1 MLNKKVW
8 IEGEVQAQ
16 KYLAKLGYKILGTN
30 MKIAGVEIDI
40 VAICPQRVLLR
51 DLKQEYKQNLLIK
64 SSYEATKKQLMD
76 TLVFVEVKARSTNE
90 YGMPYEAVDRNKQY
104 RIRRAGDTFTINEKY
119 SEMPIRYDI
128 ISILDGELEHIK
140 NAF

>member
-16 KYLAKLGYKILGTN
+16 KYLLKQGYKILGTN

-40 VAICPQRVLLR
+40 VAICPRRVLLR

-64 SSYEATKKQLMD
+64 SSYEVTKKQLMD
-76 TLVFVEVKARSTNE
+76 TLVFVEVKARSTSD
-90 YGMPYEAVDRNKQY
+90 YGMPYEAVDSKKQY
-104 RIRRAGDTFTINEKY
+104 RIRRAGDTFTIKPQY
-119 SEMPIRYDI
+119 SNTPIRYDI
-128 ISILDGELEHIK
+128 ISILDGNLQHIK